1 LDCEFIPAITLI
13 MTELNDN
20 VYNRRVRPNERK
32 LKLWRYAGLMLT
44 YRCPA
49 SCAFCYYNCCPQ
61 AGGLMAVDTAVA
73 AWEAL
78 ERLGGT
84 QARVHLT
91 GGEPFLYFDRL
102 AAIMDAARQCGLRG
116 PETIE
121 TNAFWAT
128 NLSVIRE
135 QLGFLDDRGMER
147 LKISWDP
154 FHAEFIGPG
163 CVKRLAETARQILGP
178 SRVLVRW
185 EKYLQEPVS
194 TLGLPSRQARW
205 RAAVQ
210 DFPCR
215 FTGRAAGEL
224 AELFAD
230 KDADAFR
237 GLDCLTTFLSAK
249 GVHVDPYGNVFSGL
263 CSGIIV
269 GSVERTPLDAIWREF
284 DPRQLDVVG
293 TLVKEGPWGLLQTAE
308 ALGYHRPAFFAGKC
322 HLCARVRNFFF
333 DNGGYEMIIGPSEV
347 YGRYVPRTES
357 SV

>member
-1 LDCEFIPAITLI
+1 
-13 MTELNDN
+13 
-20 VYNRRVRPNERK
+20 
-32 LKLWRYAGLMLT
+32 
-44 YRCPA
+44 
-49 SCAFCYYNCCPQ
+49 
-61 AGGLMAVDTAVA
+61 MAVDTRRGRMGSVGCLGERKHEYTPHRRRAVS
-73 AWEAL
+73 
-78 ERLGGT
+78 
-84 QARVHLT
+84 V
-91 GGEPFLYFDRL
+91 FDRL

-135 QLGFLDDRGMER
+135 QLGLLTTAAWNDSRC
-147 LKISWDP
+147 WDP
-154 FHAEFIGPG
+154 FHAESHRPRMCQTTCGDGPADTG
-163 CVKRLAETARQILGP
+163 AA
-178 SRVLVRW
+178 RVLVRW